1 MDEEQKNASSDG
13 AEVTPVSGPVKET
26 QPIAKKPFKKISL
39 PAGLLI
45 ILSVFVIFGL
55 WSLLLSP
62 DAAHNRSRL
71 GLGPKIA
78 ARVNRSII
86 KKSTVEELSKA
97 GNVDYGETLDLLI
110 NVKKYEEFGRRN
122 NIKLSD
128 KDINSAGV
136 DVYGKSSIHISQNGE
151 VQADKNS
158 FHYYL
163 VLKKAWENAVE
174 SQKIGAAS
182 GVYYEFQFSRYI
194 GGSLIQPTPQTNNPE
209 LIAADKKYAREIA
222 EKSLAIIKE
231 GESSDDELLKELTSD
246 PRLIG
251 ANVDNRSI
259 KFTAEMFTK
268 RQYITG
274 GEKVRDTVF
283 KLGKPGVSEIVE
295 AGVDM
300 DEAGNKIEYIPMYF
314 FIIKADNVVPPKGEN
329 TVNKGLSSIKVVKYE

>member
-1 MDEEQKNASSDG
+1 MDEEQKNASSDE

-39 PAGLLI
+39 ATGLLI
-45 ILSVFVIFGL
+45 ILSVFVIFGFWFL
-55 WSLLLSP
+55 VLSP

-86 KKSTVEELSKA
+86 KKSTVEELSKT
-97 GNVDYGETLDLLI
+97 GKVDYGQTLDLII
-110 NVKKYEEFGRRN
+110 NVKKYEEFGRLN

-158 FHYYL
+158 FPYYL
-163 VLKKAWENAVE
+163 VLKKAWENAIE

-222 EKSLAIIKE
+222 EKTLARIKE
-231 GESSDDELLKELTSD
+231 GESDDFIIKELKED

-251 ANVDNRSI
+251 ANVDNRSV
-259 KFTAEMFTK
+259 KFSNEMFVK

-274 GEKVRDTVF
+274 GEKVRETIF
-283 KLGKPGVSEIVE
+283 KLGKPGISQIVE
-295 AGVDM
+295 AGVDT
-300 DEAGNKIEYIPMYF
+300 DEAGNKIDYVPMYY
-314 FIIKADNVVPPKGEN
+314 FIVKADNVVSPKGESVI
-329 TVNKGLSSIKVVKYE
+329 TESLDKIKVVRYE